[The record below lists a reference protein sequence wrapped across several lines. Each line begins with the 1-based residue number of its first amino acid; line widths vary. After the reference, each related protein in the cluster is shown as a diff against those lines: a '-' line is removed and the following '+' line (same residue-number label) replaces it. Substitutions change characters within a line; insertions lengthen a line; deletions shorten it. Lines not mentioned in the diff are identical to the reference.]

1 MDTIIRIIY
10 AIVAGA
16 ISIAFVVGLIGT
28 LAYMGYY
35 FIRYGWKK
43 FNKEFFLQR

>member
-16 ISIAFVVGLIGT
+16 ISIAFVAGLIGT

-35 FIRYGWKK
+35 LIRYGWKE
-43 FNKEFFLQR
+43 FNKEFIPR